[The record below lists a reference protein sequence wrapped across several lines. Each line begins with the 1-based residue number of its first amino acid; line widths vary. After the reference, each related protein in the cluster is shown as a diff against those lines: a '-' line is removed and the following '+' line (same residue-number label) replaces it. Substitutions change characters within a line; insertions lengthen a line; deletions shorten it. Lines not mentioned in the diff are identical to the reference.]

1 MKTFGNTAWPAL
13 ASLLAI
19 TVVCGMAY
27 TGLVTAFAQIAFR
40 EKANGSLVTA
50 KAADGS
56 VRVVGSELLAQEFT
70 KPEYLAG
77 RPLGATNLSPTG
89 EKERELVAQRVAAW
103 QTRKRESRTAIPVDL
118 VTASGSGADPFIS
131 PEAAEY
137 QVAGIARA
145 RGIEEAAIREA
156 IAKNT
161 NGRWLGVFGEP
172 AVNVLKTNLTL
183 DALP

>member
-19 TVVCGMAY
+19 TVICGMAY
-27 TGLVTAFAQIAFR
+27 TGLVTVFAQLAFR
-40 EKANGSLVTA
+40 EKANGSLVMA
-50 KAADGS
+50 KSADGS
-56 VRVVGSELLAQEFT
+56 ERVVGSELIAQEFA

-77 RPLGATNLSPTG
+77 RPMGATNLSPTG
-89 EKERELVAQRVAAW
+89 TKERELVAQRVADW
-103 QTRKRESRTAIPVDL
+103 QARKGEARTAIPVDI
-118 VTASGSGADPFIS
+118 VTASGSGVDPFIS

-137 QVAGIARA
+137 QIAGIARA
-145 RGIEEAAIREA
+145 RGIDETAVRAA

-161 NGRWLGVFGEP
+161 NGRFLGVFGQP
-172 AVNVLKTNLTL
+172 AVNVLKVNLTL